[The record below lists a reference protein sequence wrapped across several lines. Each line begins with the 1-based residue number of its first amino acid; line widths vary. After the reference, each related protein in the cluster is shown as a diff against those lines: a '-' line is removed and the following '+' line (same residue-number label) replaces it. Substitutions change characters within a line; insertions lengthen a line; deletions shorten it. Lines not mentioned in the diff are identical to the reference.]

1 MMPDSVERLVE
12 VGRRVLRLARPPVT
26 LSATGRLPYAYE
38 DLLLDPMV
46 ALSDSCGALLERSRE
61 PSPAAERARPTRD
74 PDAYLSPL
82 SRATWGAPRDARG
95 TCGSRPDP
103 RIRDSARALPGAP
116 APGSAPFGEASRAM
130 EPSRAL
136 SAEQRQV
143 HLGAPSGTR
152 QPSLPERDSPGP
164 APRSEDRGPTRRPTQ
179 PEWPEERWTGQG
191 VTARADNGTPSE
203 PRERGAPSSSPS
215 QGQRHGLGPPG
226 APPPTPQPA
235 PEARKPAPGDAQPA
249 PAPPGAALTF
259 SRRDA
264 VRWAAPPGAFVP
276 EDQRPFAGPFAAGG
290 RASSRRESAE
300 DQRIFPPEA
309 FAPEDRGEAQE
320 DSGAGASS
328 DTPGA
333 SWLAASTE
341 RLAAMLRA
349 NVAASDPEIPSSSPA
364 HDAAAPPSPRAE
376 GVGRRTATDRGY
388 PDGRV
393 DLDALMERL
402 AEELE
407 DGIARTY
414 GSSGG

>member
-12 VGRRVLRLARPPVT
+12 VGRRVLRLAWPPET
-26 LSATGRLPYAYE
+26 LSATAQLPYAYE

-46 ALSDSCGALLERSRE
+46 VLSDSCGALLERSRE
-61 PSPAAERARPTRD
+61 PSPAADRARPTRD
-74 PDAYLSPL
+74 PDAYPSPL
-82 SRATWGAPRDARG
+82 SRAAWAAPRDARG
-95 TCGSRPDP
+95 TYGSRPDP
-103 RIRDSARALPGAP
+103 RIRDSAGAPPGAP
-116 APGSAPFGEASRAM
+116 APGSAPFGEAPRAM

-136 SAEQRQV
+136 SAEQRQA
-143 HLGAPSGTR
+143 HLGAPSGRR
-152 QPSLPERDSPGP
+152 QPSFLERDSPGL
-164 APRSEDRGPTRRPTQ
+164 APRSEDRGPTQRPTQ
-179 PEWPEERWTGQG
+179 PEWPEEKWTGQG

-215 QGQRHGLGPPG
+215 QGHRHGLGPPG
-226 APPPTPQPA
+226 SPPPTPQPA
-235 PEARKPAPGDAQPA
+235 PEARKPATDDAQPA
-249 PAPPGAALTF
+249 PAPPGAALTS
-259 SRRDA
+259 SRRDE
-264 VRWAAPPGAFVP
+264 VQWAAPPGAFAP
-276 EDQRPFAGPFAAGG
+276 EDQRPFAAGG
-290 RASSRRESAE
+290 RASSRWESAE
-300 DQRIFPPEA
+300 DQRIFPPDA
-309 FAPEDRGEAQE
+309 FAPEDHGEAQE

-328 DTPGA
+328 NTPGA

-349 NVAASDPEIPSSSPA
+349 NVAPSDLEIPSSSPA
-364 HDAAAPPSPRAE
+364 HEDAAAPPSPRGE
-376 GVGRRTATDRGY
+376 GVGRGTATDRGS